1 MAKEKKALTPEQE
14 ERRYKNLAKICNV
27 GQFASLIAPF
37 VTIGLINF
45 GEYFTEYDGWKISI
59 AGIMAAFV
67 MGITVFTIVN
77 KKIQNSY
84 GPLILKVAIITAI
97 LFLIDKIVYDL
108 KFIFLATLIGLFGAL
123 ALEKESEKLT
133 KKAEKKRKGIEAAEE
148 EVDKNAHLKVIRE
161 KEEKRKIRIVKR
173 K

>member
-14 ERRYKNLAKICNV
+14 ERRYKALAKLCNA

-37 VTIGLINF
+37 VTIGLVNF
-45 GEYFTEYDGWKISI
+45 GEYFETYDGWKISI
-59 AGIMAAFV
+59 AGIMAAFI
-67 MGITVFTIVN
+67 MGVVVFTVVN

-84 GPLILKVAIITAI
+84 GPLIIRVAILTAI

-108 KFIFLATLIGLFGAL
+108 KFILLFTLFGLFGAL
-123 ALEKESEKLT
+123 ALEKTSESLT

-148 EVDKNAHLKVIRE
+148 EVDKNAHLEVIHER
-161 KEEKRKIRIVKR
+161 EEKRKIRIVKR